1 MKARWNGRGFNLLL
15 LSVALLVVLGSS
27 GCASRN
33 AVTPAETHD
42 PFEKFN
48 RVMYRVNDVG
58 DRYLLR
64 PVAVGYTWVLPSP
77 IRAGVQNVFSN
88 LLYPVTIANDFLQGK
103 FRQTGRDGAR
113 FLLNST
119 VGLLGIFDPAKRVG
133 LAENDEDFDQ
143 TLGKWGLAE
152 GPYLMLPVFGPRTVR
167 HLFGDVVDSP
177 LTPFLSVTNGNLDLT
192 HLGIWVLH
200 QVDNRSHLLDA
211 DQQVFEAFD
220 PYLFVRD
227 AYLQNRRYKAA
238 DGNLPE
244 ESAPDDAYPDEA
256 GPDDAEPE
264 APVGE

>member
-238 DGNLPE
+238 DGNLPDDT
-244 ESAPDDAYPDEA
+244 SNVDDDYPDDAGTED
-256 GPDDAEPE
+256 
-264 APVGE
+264 PVGE